1 MAFNTNAYNTRQYEV
16 AAIADSATTIAPGT
30 ALKISS
36 LPTGLSSPDF
46 YFQVAAA
53 STTDTVF
60 ATVSSQGSSISN
72 IVPGRVVL
80 VNSGLIPVI
89 MNSTASK
96 GDLIKV
102 KTTDGKWG
110 KCATGETSDAQL
122 VEAGTMGSMSWATP
136 FKVVAP

>member
-30 ALKISS
+30 ALKVSS

-53 STTDTVF
+53 GTSDAVF
-60 ATVSSQGSSISN
+60 ATVSSQGTSISN
-72 IVPGRVVL
+72 TAPGRVVL
-80 VNSGLIPVI
+80 MNSGLIPVL
-89 MNSTASK
+89 MNSSAMK

-102 KTTDGKWG
+102 KTADGKWG
-110 KCATGETSDAQL
+110 KCSTGETSDAKL
-122 VEAGTMGSMSWATP
+122 VEAGTMGSMSWAIP
-136 FKVVAP
+136 FQTVAP